1 MCCSNVEFESAVPL
15 VSSEVSRHRTFM
27 DTLGRTTLKLSA
39 INLIDSSRD
48 QTITVSYD
56 YPVTAAFRKPVTV
69 FVGVMAVFVAAYVI
83 GKVDIS
89 ISAKAS

>member
-1 MCCSNVEFESAVPL
+1 
-15 VSSEVSRHRTFM
+15 M
-27 DTLGRTTLKLSA
+27 DTLGRATLKLSA